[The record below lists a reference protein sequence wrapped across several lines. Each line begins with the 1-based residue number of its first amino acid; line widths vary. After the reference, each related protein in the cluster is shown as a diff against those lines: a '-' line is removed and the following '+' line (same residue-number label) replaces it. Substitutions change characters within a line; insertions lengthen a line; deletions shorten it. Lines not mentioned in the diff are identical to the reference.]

1 MTPYYTD
8 NEKNEKKNED
18 STKDCLTI
26 NKLLVHPFYSEIELT
41 ESFLKFLFNSGKDK
55 KENEWIYL

>member
-1 MTPYYTD
+1 MKQYYTD
-8 NEKNEKKNED
+8 NKKKKKKNED

-55 KENEWIYL
+55 KENE